1 MTEGLPGPAI
11 DTGNDPVERRVILP
25 RWVKAMVAAA
35 LVLAAFSLLF
45 SALLFASGRQL
56 SNQNSKIIDRIEAV
70 QAQTA
75 REGVDRRNQ
84 ICLSDEREHLNAV
97 ERLDRTYRYLV
108 RLTVKQFDEPINSAI
123 FQQLP
128 DLEDEAMTDQAP
140 DFCDEPGEEQ
150 EKLWRQSGGERGAP
164 PVGLPEPDPDVPQRP
179 AGIPPVS

>member
-1 MTEGLPGPAI
+1 MNTGLPGPAI

-56 SNQNSKIIDRIEAV
+56 SNENAKILGRIETV

-97 ERLDRTYRYLV
+97 ERLERTYRYLAG
-108 RLTVKQFDEPINSAI
+108 LTLKQFGSPINQAI
-123 FQQLP
+123 FQQLE
-128 DLEDEAMTDQAP
+128 DVEDEAMTDQAP
-140 DFCDEPGEEQ
+140 EFCDDPGVKA
-150 EKLWRQSGGERGAP
+150 EKLWRESGGERGAP
-164 PVGLPEPDPDVPQRP
+164 PVGLPEPDPRVPQRP